1 MPAKKLNEL
10 VLLPKP
16 APMKMPETVYEAES
30 GELRYKPFED
40 HKAAMVEYDAQVA
53 AIHANVEATRQ
64 AYEEAKVAHQE
75 LVKQNLLGSA
85 TDAEL
90 TESEAKLDEMAK
102 LLESKESLCA
112 ETISDLA
119 PHFEKAEMYDNYHA
133 EFVAYAENRNLIALH
148 KAFELREQFLDAVD
162 DYLEVCSKSNDTR
175 QLSKHFISD
184 HYVVGPN
191 PTDRLHHP
199 IKSPVPYTVRGVLI
213 KREHERDASTPVYA
227 QLSTEKALIKM
238 QENSIF
244 HRFEA
249 IK

>member
-16 APMKMPETVYEAES
+16 DAMQLPETVYETES
-30 GELRYKPFED
+30 GQLRYKPFDD
-40 HKAAMVEYDAQVA
+40 HEAAMVEYEAQAA

-64 AYEEAKVAHQE
+64 AYEEAKLAHQE

-90 TESEAKLDEMAK
+90 TESETKLNEMAK

-112 ETISDLA
+112 ETVSNLA
-119 PHFEKAEMYDNYHA
+119 PHFEKSEMYEGYHND
-133 EFVAYAENRNLIALH
+133 FVAYAENRNLIALH
-148 KAFELREQFLDAVD
+148 KAFELREQFLAAID

-175 QLSKHFISD
+175 QLSKHFVSD

-191 PTDRLHHP
+191 PNDRVHHP
-199 IKSPVPYTVRGVLI
+199 IKSPVPYTVHGVLI

-227 QLSTEKALIKM
+227 QLSTQKALVKM
-238 QENSIF
+238 QDNSVF

-249 IK
+249 DK